1 MKFHFSVL
9 IALVSAAVMLLAI
22 FFPELGL
29 QAVHAR
35 MLDWA
40 VILVGVGI
48 LMGIFNLLR
57 NHWQRLGLE
66 FKKPEAQPDKP
77 EIDKSKSTRRQRR
90 NRKVDMYSALVVIG
104 FTITFLAGMWLTPA
118 SLEYQDAVSAVQI
131 PVETSLFAIVSVIL
145 LLVGFSFFKQ
155 KQSLMGLIFIS
166 SVLLFLLLGSGIL
179 HSMPDNSWIK
189 DSIAILNELPLA
201 GTRGILI
208 GIALGSLLAAIRQ
221 ILGTSRV
228 YRE

>member
-9 IALVSAAVMLLAI
+9 IALAAAAVMLLAI

-35 MLDWA
+35 MLEWA
-40 VILVGVGI
+40 VILVGIGI

-57 NHWQRLGLE
+57 NHWQRLGLQFE
-66 FKKPEAQPDKP
+66 KPEAQPGISETDQK
-77 EIDKSKSTRRQRR
+77 KTTRRPR
-90 NRKVDMYSALVVIG
+90 RKVDLYSALVLIG
-104 FTITFLAGMWLTPA
+104 FAVTFVAGMWLTPA
-118 SLEYQDAVSAVQI
+118 SLKYQDAVNAVQV

-155 KQSLMGLIFIS
+155 KQSLMGLIFIG

-179 HSMPDNSWIK
+179 HSMPDNAWLK

-221 ILGTSRV
+221 IFGTSRV